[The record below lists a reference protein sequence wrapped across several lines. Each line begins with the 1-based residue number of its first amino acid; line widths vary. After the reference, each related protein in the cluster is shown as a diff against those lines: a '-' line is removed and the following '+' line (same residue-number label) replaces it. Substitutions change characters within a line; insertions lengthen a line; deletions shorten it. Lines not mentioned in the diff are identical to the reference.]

1 MPWKEW
7 EESNKKNEI
16 ETHSFSFQ
24 QLLGREEMKLNKTRK
39 SQNLDLAVLLEINY
53 LNFHPIVNNS

>member
-1 MPWKEW
+1 MRLKL
-7 EESNKKNEI
+7 
-16 ETHSFSFQ
+16 THFLSFQ